1 MTTPTVAVLGLGA
14 MGLPMASRLAEDLP
28 VRGFDIN
35 PARLDLAAEAGIVRC
50 DSALDAV
57 AGADAV
63 LLAVR
68 DSAQLADVLFG
79 ATGIAPSLAR
89 GSIVQVSCR

>member
-1 MTTPTVAVLGLGA
+1 MNTPTVAVLGLGA
-14 MGLPMASRLAEDLP
+14 MGLPMATRLAEDLP

-35 PARLDLAAEAGIVRC
+35 PARLDLAAEAGIIRC
-50 DSALDAV
+50 ESAHEATNT
-57 AGADAV
+57 ADAV

-79 ATGIAPSLAR
+79 EAGIAPSLER
-89 GSIVQVSCR
+89 DPSSS